1 MYHKRVVKKG
11 ILFGKCN
18 PKIIHSNFP
27 HAILCLYFI
36 KGDAMKHIRPML
48 FFITLL
54 VLVSLAC
61 STLSGGSAPTDEPAQ
76 PATEP
81 AVEPSNNNQ
90 GGSIN
95 SVDNV
100 KDATIQIEAQGTFVD
115 PEFGLQLNS
124 AGRGSG
130 FIIDPSGIAVTN
142 NHVVAGSALVK
153 VWLGGESS
161 PRNAKVLGLSEC
173 SDLAVIQIEDGG
185 NYPALSW
192 YNNEVKPGLEIYA
205 AGFPLGEPEYNLT
218 KGIVSK
224 VNASGETNWASV
236 ESVLGHDATINP
248 GNSGGPLVTENG
260 EVVGVNYR
268 GRPDANQYFA
278 IPSDIALSIISELQ
292 AGNDVDSIG
301 VNGTAVLSED
311 GSLSGIWASS
321 VTSGSP
327 ADKAGI
333 QPGDI
338 IYQLEGLVL
347 ATDGTMKDYCDVIRS
362 HSPTDTMSL
371 SVIRYATGE
380 LLEGQLN
387 GRELE
392 VTGNFDTGGGGGT
405 TTTGGGGEPQAFFT
419 EEFEADYNPDNW
431 QYFTLGNGSDSDLV
445 IEQEDDHL
453 LFDLGDEDLYVY
465 FMYTP
470 YVYED
475 VSLTLNAEN
484 RGRNNNNVSL
494 VCRMN
499 EDGSQWYEFS
509 VESGGVWYLY
519 AVDGKYNILDNG
531 GTNALKQGKEVNEYR
546 MDCSGD
552 EITLYINGT
561 ELKTVKDT
569 TYSFNEGA
577 VGFNISSLNV
587 LPITVEANWF
597 DITQP

>member
-1 MYHKRVVKKG
+1 
-11 ILFGKCN
+11 
-18 PKIIHSNFP
+18 
-27 HAILCLYFI
+27 
-36 KGDAMKHIRPML
+36 MKHIRPML
-48 FFITLL
+48 FFVTLL
-54 VLVSLAC
+54 MLVSLAC
-61 STLSGGSAPTDEPAQ
+61 SALSGGGGGNAPTQEPAK

-81 AVEPSNNNQ
+81 ATAPPENQ
-90 GGSIN
+90 GGTIN

-115 PEFGLQLNS
+115 PQFGLQLNS

-130 FIIDPSGIAVTN
+130 FIVDPSGIAVTN
-142 NHVVAGSALVK
+142 NHVVAGAALVK
-153 VWLGGESS
+153 VWLGGETT

-185 NYPALSW
+185 KYPFLNW
-192 YNNEVKPGLEIYA
+192 YTDEVKPGLEVYA

-218 KGIVSK
+218 KGIISK
-224 VNASGETNWASV
+224 ANANGNTDWASV
-236 ESVLGHDATINP
+236 GHVLGHDATINP
-248 GNSGGPLVTENG
+248 GNSGGPLVSANG
-260 EVVGVNYR
+260 EVVGINYS
-268 GRPDANQYFA
+268 GLQDANQYFA
-278 IPSDIALSIISELQ
+278 IGSDIAMPIIEELKT
-292 AGNDVDSIG
+292 GKDVDSIG
-301 VNGTAVLSED
+301 VNGTAVLSDD
-311 GSLSGIWASS
+311 GSLSGIWVSS
-321 VTSGSP
+321 VKSGSP

-333 QPGDI
+333 KPGDI

-362 HSPTDTMSL
+362 HNATDTMSM

-387 GRELE
+387 GRELA
-392 VTGNFDTGGGGGT
+392 VTGNFDVSGGGSNTSTGT
-405 TTTGGGGEPQAFFT
+405 NGEAKDFFT
-419 EEFEADYNPDNW
+419 EEFEAEYNPDNW
-431 QYFTLGNGSDSDLV
+431 TSFTLGSGSDKNLV
-445 IEQEDDHL
+445 IQQEDDHL
-453 LFDLGDEDLYVY
+453 LFDLGDKNLYVY
-465 FMYTP
+465 YMYNPFT
-470 YVYED
+470 YQD

-499 EDGSQWYEFS
+499 SDGTQWYEFS

-531 GTNALKQGKEVNEYR
+531 GTTALKQGREVNEYK
-546 MDCSGD
+546 MDCKGD

-569 TYSFNEGA
+569 TYGFNEGA

-587 LPITVEANWF
+587 LPITVNVNWF
-597 DITQP
+597 DIAQP

>member
-1 MYHKRVVKKG
+1 
-11 ILFGKCN
+11 
-18 PKIIHSNFP
+18 
-27 HAILCLYFI
+27 
-36 KGDAMKHIRPML
+36 MKHIRPML
-48 FFITLL
+48 FFVTLL
-54 VLVSLAC
+54 MLVSLAC
-61 STLSGGSAPTDEPAQ
+61 SALSGGGGGNAPTQEPAK

-81 AVEPSNNNQ
+81 ATAPPENQ
-90 GGSIN
+90 GGTIN

-115 PEFGLQLNS
+115 PQFGLQLNS

-130 FIIDPSGIAVTN
+130 FIVDPSGIAVTN
-142 NHVVAGSALVK
+142 NHVVAGAALVK
-153 VWLGGESS
+153 VWLGGETT

-185 NYPALSW
+185 KYPSLNW
-192 YNNEVKPGLEIYA
+192 YTDEVKPGLEVYA

-218 KGIVSK
+218 KGIISK
-224 VNASGETNWASV
+224 TNANGNTDWASV
-236 ESVLGHDATINP
+236 GHVLGHDATINP
-248 GNSGGPLVTENG
+248 GNSGGPLVSANG
-260 EVVGVNYR
+260 EVVGINYS
-268 GRPDANQYFA
+268 GLQDANQYFA
-278 IPSDIALSIISELQ
+278 IGSDIAMPIIEELKT
-292 AGNDVDSIG
+292 GKDVDSIG
-301 VNGTAVLSED
+301 VNGTAVLSDD
-311 GSLSGIWASS
+311 GSLSGIWVSS
-321 VTSGSP
+321 VKSGSP

-333 QPGDI
+333 KPGDI

-362 HSPTDTMSL
+362 HNATDTMSM

-387 GRELE
+387 GRELA
-392 VTGNFDTGGGGGT
+392 VTGNFDVSGGGSNTSTGT
-405 TTTGGGGEPQAFFT
+405 NGEAKDFFT
-419 EEFEADYNPDNW
+419 EEFEAEYNPDNW
-431 QYFTLGNGSDSDLV
+431 TSFTLGSGSDKNLV
-445 IEQEDDHL
+445 IQQEDDHL
-453 LFDLGDEDLYVY
+453 LFDLGDKNLYVY
-465 FMYTP
+465 
-470 YVYED
+470 YVYNPFTYQD

-499 EDGSQWYEFS
+499 SDGTQWYEFS

-531 GTNALKQGKEVNEYR
+531 GTTALKQGREVNEYK
-546 MDCSGD
+546 MDCKGD

-569 TYSFNEGA
+569 TYGFNEGA

-587 LPITVEANWF
+587 LPITVNVNWF
-597 DITQP
+597 DIAQP

>member
-1 MYHKRVVKKG
+1 
-11 ILFGKCN
+11 
-18 PKIIHSNFP
+18 
-27 HAILCLYFI
+27 
-36 KGDAMKHIRPML
+36 MKHIRPML
-48 FFITLL
+48 FFVTLL
-54 VLVSLAC
+54 MLVSLAC
-61 STLSGGSAPTDEPAQ
+61 SALSGGGGGNAPTQEPAK

-81 AVEPSNNNQ
+81 ATAPPENQ
-90 GGSIN
+90 GGTIN

-115 PEFGLQLNS
+115 PQFGLQLNS

-130 FIIDPSGIAVTN
+130 FIVDPSGIAVTN
-142 NHVVAGSALVK
+142 NHVVAGAALVK
-153 VWLGGESS
+153 VWLGGETT

-185 NYPALSW
+185 KYPSLNW
-192 YNNEVKPGLEIYA
+192 YTDEVKPGLEVYA

-218 KGIVSK
+218 KGIISK
-224 VNASGETNWASV
+224 ANANGNTDWASV
-236 ESVLGHDATINP
+236 GHVLGHDATINP
-248 GNSGGPLVTENG
+248 GNSGGPLVSANG
-260 EVVGVNYR
+260 EVVGINYS
-268 GRPDANQYFA
+268 GLQDANQYFA
-278 IPSDIALSIISELQ
+278 IGSDIAMPIIEELKT
-292 AGNDVDSIG
+292 GKDVDSIG
-301 VNGTAVLSED
+301 VNGTAVLSDD
-311 GSLSGIWASS
+311 GSLSGIWVSS
-321 VTSGSP
+321 VKSGSP

-333 QPGDI
+333 KPGDI

-362 HSPTDTMSL
+362 HNATDTMSM

-387 GRELE
+387 GRELA
-392 VTGNFDTGGGGGT
+392 VTGNFDVSGGGSNTSTGT
-405 TTTGGGGEPQAFFT
+405 NGEAKDFFT
-419 EEFEADYNPDNW
+419 EEFEAEYNPDNW
-431 QYFTLGNGSDSDLV
+431 TSFTLGSGSDKNLV
-445 IEQEDDHL
+445 IQQEDDHL
-453 LFDLGDEDLYVY
+453 LFDLGDKNLYVY
-465 FMYTP
+465 
-470 YVYED
+470 YVYNPFTYQD

-499 EDGSQWYEFS
+499 SDGTQWYEFS

-531 GTNALKQGKEVNEYR
+531 GTTALKQGREVNEYK
-546 MDCSGD
+546 MDCKGD

-569 TYSFNEGA
+569 TYGFNEGA

-587 LPITVEANWF
+587 LPITVNVNWF
-597 DITQP
+597 DIAQP